1 MATITTGVML
11 MRWPLFSAVLMFLA
25 SSLNIQF
32 RRSDYRALAVIS
44 SGLGIAASCWFAMG
58 LLGLTLGDF
67 PVIWASFK
75 TGLVEIIARM
85 PPEWPTMMP

>member
-32 RRSDYRALAVIS
+32 RRSDYRALAVVS

>member
-1 MATITTGVML
+1 MATITTGVIL
-11 MRWPLFSAVLMFLA
+11 MRWPLLSAILMFLA

-32 RRSDYRALAVIS
+32 RRSDYRALAIVS

-58 LLGLTLGDF
+58 LVGLTLGDF

-75 TGLVEIIARM
+75 TGLVDIIARM

>member
-1 MATITTGVML
+1 MATITTGVIL
-11 MRWPLFSAVLMFLA
+11 MRWPLLSAVLMFLA

-32 RRSDYRALAVIS
+32 RRSESRALAFIC
-44 SGLGIAASCWFAMG
+44 SGLGVAASCWFAMG

-67 PVIWASFK
+67 PVIWDSFK
-75 TGLVEIIARM
+75 TGLVDIIARM

>member
-1 MATITTGVML
+1 MATITTGVIL
-11 MRWPLFSAVLMFLA
+11 MRWPLLSAILMFLA

-32 RRSDYRALAVIS
+32 RRSDYRALAIVS

-75 TGLVEIIARM
+75 TGLVDIIARM

>member
-11 MRWPLFSAVLMFLA
+11 IRWPLLSAVLMFLA

-32 RRSDYRALAVIS
+32 RRSDYRALAIIS

>member
-32 RRSDYRALAVIS
+32 RRSDYRALALVS

-75 TGLVEIIARM
+75 AGLVDIIARM
-85 PPEWPTMMP
+85 PAEWPTMMP

>member
-1 MATITTGVML
+1 MATITTGVIL
-11 MRWPLFSAVLMFLA
+11 MRWPLLSAVLMFLA

-32 RRSDYRALAVIS
+32 RRSDYRALAIVS
-44 SGLGIAASCWFAMG
+44 SGVGIAASCWFAMG

-67 PVIWASFK
+67 AIIWASFK
-75 TGLVEIIARM
+75 TGLVDVIARM